1 MSIAFLSPIETKGTL
16 ILLDTYRKDTLNIA
30 NWLNPIPRADSSF
43 SFKVTDLEETT
54 SVPSSTELANLMSD
68 AYWGTDYLANV
79 AARYGYGEVRD
90 KIIRSRADTL
100 PSVRRGDFGEAVTV
114 EYLKTVEDYH
124 IPVMKL
130 RYKVG
135 ANQTLPG
142 TDCIA
147 FRFSDGRLVKVAFVE
162 SKFRTSK
169 DPAVAVEGTK
179 QLQQDA
185 DSANSETLV
194 FVARQLRE
202 KGDPLA
208 ELIEDYI
215 FGRDTELDEFL
226 LMILYE
232 RGIWDERI
240 LEDLEDESLALEPLH
255 VYVTRITGLRQLTDA
270 AFAALD
276 VEVVEDDQ

>member
-1 MSIAFLSPIETKGTL
+1 MDIVDWLKPITRT
-16 ILLDTYRKDTLNIA
+16 
-30 NWLNPIPRADSSF
+30 DSNF
-43 SFKVTDLEETT
+43 SFKVTDLEETD
-54 SVPSSTELANLMSD
+54 SVPSPTELANLMND
-68 AYWGTDYLANV
+68 AYWGAGYLANV
-79 AARYGYGEVRD
+79 AKRYRFEEIRD
-90 KIIRSRADTL
+90 KILRSRAETM

-114 EYLKTVEDYH
+114 EYLKTVEGYH

-162 SKFRTSK
+162 SKFRTAK
-169 DPAVAVEGTK
+169 APAVAVEGTK

-185 DSANSETLV
+185 DSANSETLI

-208 ELIEDYI
+208 ELIEEYI
-215 FGRDTELDEFL
+215 FDRDAELDEFL

-232 RGIWDERI
+232 KAIWDERI
-240 LEDLEDESLALEPLH
+240 LENLEDEGLDLEPLH
-255 VYVTRITGLRQLTDA
+255 LYIAKITGLRQLTDA
-270 AFAALD
+270 AFSKLD
-276 VEVVEDDQ
+276 VEVVDDDQ

>member
-1 MSIAFLSPIETKGTL
+1 M
-16 ILLDTYRKDTLNIA
+16 NIID
-30 NWLNPIPRADSSF
+30 WLKPIPRADSNF
-43 SFKVTDLEETT
+43 SFEVTDLEETN
-54 SVPSSTELANLMSD
+54 SVPSPTELADLMSD
-68 AYWGTDYLANV
+68 AYWGADYLANV
-79 AARYGYGEVRD
+79 AAKYGFEEIRD
-90 KIIRSRADTL
+90 KILRSCAETM

-114 EYLKTVEDYH
+114 EYLKTVEGYH

-130 RYKVG
+130 RYKIG

-162 SKFRTSK
+162 SKLRTAR
-169 DPAVAVEGTK
+169 DPAVAIEGAK

-185 DSANSETLV
+185 DSATSEILA

-215 FGRDTELDEFL
+215 FDRDAELDEFL

-232 RGIWDERI
+232 KAIWDERI
-240 LEDLEDESLALEPLH
+240 LENLEDESLDLEPLH
-255 VYVTRITGLRQLTDA
+255 LYIARITGLRQLTDA
-270 AFAALD
+270 AFSKLD
-276 VEVVEDDQ
+276 VEVVDDDQ

>member
-1 MSIAFLSPIETKGTL
+1 M
-16 ILLDTYRKDTLNIA
+16 NIVD
-30 NWLNPIPRADSSF
+30 WLKPIPRADSNF
-43 SFKVTDLEETT
+43 SFEVTDLEETN
-54 SVPSSTELANLMSD
+54 SVPSPTELADLMSD
-68 AYWGTDYLANV
+68 AYWDTDYLANV

-114 EYLKTVEDYH
+114 EYLKTVEGYH

-130 RYKVG
+130 RYKIG

-162 SKFRTSK
+162 SKFRTAK

-185 DSANSETLV
+185 NSANSETLA

-215 FGRDTELDEFL
+215 FDRDAELDEFL

-232 RGIWDERI
+232 KAIWDERI
-240 LEDLEDESLALEPLH
+240 LENLEDESLDLEPLH
-255 VYVTRITGLRQLTDA
+255 LYIARITGLRQLADA
-270 AFAALD
+270 AFSKLD
-276 VEVVEDDQ
+276 VEVVDDDQ

>member
-1 MSIAFLSPIETKGTL
+1 MGSRW
-16 ILLDTYRKDTLNIA
+16 DTYRKDTLNIA
-30 NWLNPIPRADSSF
+30 DWLKPIPRADSDF
-43 SFKVTDLEETT
+43 SFEVTDLEETS
-54 SVPSSTELANLMSD
+54 SVPSPTELANLMGD

-79 AARYGYGEVRD
+79 AARYGFEEVRD
-90 KIIRSRADTL
+90 KIIRPRADTR

-114 EYLKTVEDYH
+114 EYLKTAEGYH

-130 RYKVG
+130 RYKIG

-147 FRFSDGRLVKVAFVE
+147 FRFSDGRLAKVAFVE
-162 SKFRTSK
+162 SKFRAARDT
-169 DPAVAVEGTK
+169 AVAVEGTK

-185 DSANSETLV
+185 DSANSEILA

-202 KGDPLA
+202 AGDPVA
-208 ELIEDYI
+208 GLIEDYM
-215 FGRDTELDEFL
+215 FDRDAELDEFL
-226 LMILYE
+226 LMIFHE
-232 RGIWDERI
+232 STIWDERI
-240 LEDLEDESLALEPLH
+240 LENLEDESLALEPLH
-255 VYVTRITGLRQLTDA
+255 VYVARITGLRQLTDA